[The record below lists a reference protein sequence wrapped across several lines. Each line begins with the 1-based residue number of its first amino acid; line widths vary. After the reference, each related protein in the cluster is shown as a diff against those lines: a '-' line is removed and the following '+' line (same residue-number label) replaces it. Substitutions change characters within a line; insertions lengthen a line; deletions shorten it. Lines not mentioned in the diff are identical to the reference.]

1 MGNIKAK
8 IRNFRFKGTLV
19 IVLVFALI
27 AAILLVE
34 LSGVQFQYNKK
45 KLELL
50 SKEEIVTK
58 IQAFNSLEQDTLLL
72 YKSTDPASADAYVQF
87 EVILEDM
94 KWGTRVVDL
103 AAEPMPEFRE
113 YRIVIALFSDLS
125 PIGDR
130 LIELCNWV
138 RNDGGN
144 VYFPLT
150 IDKNAYSSAIENRI
164 GIAASYEY
172 TLVDSIYVDSDFM
185 VGGGKAYIVTDA
197 YESAR
202 TVQLNPKTTQI
213 YAAVGDEN
221 GVPVIWEAAY
231 GNGKFVV
238 NNFGMCD
245 KAYRG
250 FFAASLSLFGEVSLY
265 PVING
270 STFYLD
276 DFPSQIPEG
285 NSDYIQRDFG
295 TTIRDFYINIWWPD
309 MMNLSDKYGIKY
321 TGLAIECYDDAIDG
335 TTDAKPDTGTFL
347 NFGNMLLRK
356 GGELGYHGYN
366 HQPLCLGDKDYKG
379 IFDYKTWQD
388 AEAMEKAFQHLVDFC
403 DELFPDVE
411 MSVYVPPS
419 NLLAEDGRKMLLESF
434 PEIKTLSGIYLP
446 DDVLDFA
453 LLQEYEVDENGV
465 VDQPRIVSGCILDDF
480 MTMGAFSELNMHYVN
495 NHFTHPDDAMDPDR
509 GAEFG
514 WKTLKNRFDSYMNW
528 LYTSAPNLRNF
539 TGTEFSAAVQRF
551 AAVAP
556 ETEVLEDKME
566 LHIGNFYDDAQ
577 FLVRFNEKEP
587 GVVTGGRLTL
597 LTGNL
602 YLLEADRNEVTI
614 LFK

>member
-1 MGNIKAK
+1 
-8 IRNFRFKGTLV
+8 
-19 IVLVFALI
+19 
-27 AAILLVE
+27 
-34 LSGVQFQYNKK
+34 
-45 KLELL
+45 
-50 SKEEIVTK
+50 
-58 IQAFNSLEQDTLLL
+58 
-72 YKSTDPASADAYVQF
+72 
-87 EVILEDM
+87 
-94 KWGTRVVDL
+94 
-103 AAEPMPEFRE
+103 
-113 YRIVIALFSDLS
+113 
-125 PIGDR
+125 
-130 LIELCNWV
+130 
-138 RNDGGN
+138 
-144 VYFPLT
+144 
-150 IDKNAYSSAIENRI
+150 
-164 GIAASYEY
+164 
-172 TLVDSIYVDSDFM
+172 
-185 VGGGKAYIVTDA
+185 
-197 YESAR
+197 
-202 TVQLNPKTTQI
+202 
-213 YAAVGDEN
+213 
-221 GVPVIWEAAY
+221 
-231 GNGKFVV
+231 
-238 NNFGMCD
+238 
-245 KAYRG
+245 
-250 FFAASLSLFGEVSLY
+250 
-265 PVING
+265 
-270 STFYLD
+270 
-276 DFPSQIPEG
+276 
-285 NSDYIQRDFG
+285 
-295 TTIRDFYINIWWPD
+295 
-309 MMNLSDKYGIKY
+309 
-321 TGLAIECYDDAIDG
+321 
-335 TTDAKPDTGTFL
+335 
-347 NFGNMLLRK
+347 
-356 GGELGYHGYN
+356 
-366 HQPLCLGDKDYKG
+366 
-379 IFDYKTWQD
+379 
-388 AEAMEKAFQHLVDFC
+388 MEKAFQHLVDFC